1 MAWTKVASTQE
12 LPPGGAKQ
20 AQAGGRTLAVFN
32 VDGTFYAIDDTCPH
46 RGAPLSEGECVG
58 SELICPWHDARF
70 DLATGAVK
78 CPPADSPPIVRAEV
92 PNSFLLFC
100 TSQAAAASQSSGPA
114 G

>member
-46 RGAPLSEGECVG
+46 RGAPLSEGTLVG
-58 SELICPWHDARF
+58 KEVICPWHAARF
-70 DLATGAVK
+70 DVASGNHL
-78 CPPADSPPIVRAEV
+78 CPPARSDVTSYKVQVVGDEV
-92 PNSFLLFC
+92 QVDVP
-100 TSQAAAASQSSGPA
+100 G
-114 G
+114 